1 MAVPSELACMLE
13 AVSDPAFLI
22 RADDMTVAC
31 VNSAFSRV
39 FGAFGFEGKLCWET
53 LHRASNCATCGLGC
67 PLAQASTTLQ
77 EAQVQQTVYASAYMT
92 RYTVTM
98 RPILSS
104 DGKVVYWLERFVV
117 KKGLGV
123 MHDSRGYVGVSLAH
137 QKTVHEMAKCAGLD
151 SPVWVSGESGT
162 GKELY
167 ARTVHENSQRASQ
180 PFVTVDACDL
190 TDEDARD
197 LLCGRGGKKEGS
209 MPGLFVRA
217 AGGTLFIDSA
227 ESLGKTACTLLI
239 KAVQKAKQKEGQSF
253 RLMVSSRFCLNEVRL
268 GKKLPGAFSD
278 LFSSDSVHVTALRE
292 RKEDIAPLAKH
303 FIRGIAPYNTF
314 KITEEALEVLTH
326 CDWPG
331 NMRSLRNALVV
342 AAEHCQD
349 RTIRVADIAL
359 EQTEKENELF
369 TPGAEIVTL
378 EALKERYLGWV
389 LEEFKGPRA
398 ELAKKLGLS
407 QRTFYR
413 LAAEVRKHEP

>member
-1 MAVPSELACMLE
+1 MAVSSELACMLE

-39 FGAFGFEGKLCWET
+39 FGAFGFEGKQCWEA
-53 LHRASNCATCGLGC
+53 LHRAGNCAACGLGC
-67 PLAQASTTLQ
+67 PLAQAAATLQ
-77 EAQVQQTVYASAYMT
+77 EAQIQQTVYASAYTT

-104 DGKVVYWLERFVV
+104 DGKVVYWLERIAV

-151 SPVWVSGESGT
+151 SPVWVCGESGT

-167 ARTVHENSQRASQ
+167 ARTVHENSPRASQ
-180 PFVTVDACDL
+180 PFVAVEACDL
-190 TDEDARD
+190 TDENARD
-197 LLCGRGGKKEGS
+197 LLCGRSDKTKQRV
-209 MPGLFVRA
+209 PGLFSRA
-217 AGGTLFIDSA
+217 EGGTLFIDSA
-227 ESLGKTACTLLI
+227 ESLGKTACALLTQ
-239 KAVQKAKQKEGQSF
+239 AVQKAKLKQRRSF
-253 RLMVSSRFCLNEVRL
+253 RLMASSRYCLSEIQT
-268 GKKLPGAFSD
+268 GKKLPSAFSD
-278 LFSSDSVHVTALRE
+278 LFSTDSVHVAALRE
-292 RKEDIAPLAKH
+292 RKEDIAPLARH
-303 FIRGIAPYNTF
+303 FIRGIAPYNTY

-331 NMRSLRNALVV
+331 NMRSLRNTLVI

-349 RTIRVADIAL
+349 QTIRAGDIAL
-359 EQTEKENELF
+359 ERDQEENELF
-369 TPGAEIVTL
+369 RPGAEIVTL

-389 LEEFKGPRA
+389 LEQFKGPRA

-413 LAAEVRKHEP
+413 LAAEVRKNEP